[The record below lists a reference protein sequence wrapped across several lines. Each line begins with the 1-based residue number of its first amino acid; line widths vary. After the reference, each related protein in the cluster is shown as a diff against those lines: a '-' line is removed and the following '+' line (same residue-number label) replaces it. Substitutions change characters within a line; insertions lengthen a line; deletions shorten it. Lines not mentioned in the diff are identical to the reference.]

1 MNGYAPKKPV
11 RERFIHLGT
20 ALLRY
25 FIDNP
30 FDFRYLVQFH
40 NSPYGVAF
48 RRDSILGHKRNCDV
62 YHELF
67 EEGVDGQ
74 VIKNLPRVILS
85 DLAFGP
91 LLTVARE
98 HILGFISLNDSLI
111 TRTVEACWDGIRR

>member
-1 MNGYAPKKPV
+1 
-11 RERFIHLGT
+11 
-20 ALLRY
+20 
-25 FIDNP
+25 
-30 FDFRYLVQFH
+30 
-40 NSPYGVAF
+40 
-48 RRDSILGHKRNCDV
+48 V